1 MAAKGKERRGDSR
14 VRAVHVDRCE
24 RATARFTDTVSHR
37 APRFFVNDKSIR
49 HLWRVAHTAP
59 LLSVPTL
66 GECAGNN
73 SQFTGI
79 STIHTVPFGTSSHT
93 HMLGLFGLFK
103 WRAKTCRVFSC

>member
-1 MAAKGKERRGDSR
+1 MPLGERLD
-14 VRAVHVDRCE
+14 
-24 RATARFTDTVSHR
+24 SHR

-49 HLWRVAHTAP
+49 HLSTPPLEGGPHHTAP

-66 GECAGNN
+66 GECAGIN
-73 SQFTGI
+73 SQFTGKVFI